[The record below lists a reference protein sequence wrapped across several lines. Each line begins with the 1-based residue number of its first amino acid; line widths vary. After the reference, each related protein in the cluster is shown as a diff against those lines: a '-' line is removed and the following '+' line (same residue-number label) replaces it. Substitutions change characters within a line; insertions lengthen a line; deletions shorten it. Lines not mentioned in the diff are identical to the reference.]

1 MRVNDN
7 AVFCCVLFEDLGVEW
22 SDAAAVTG
30 HFDFLKTFCFLFGV
44 SGCSVGR
51 GEGVRRLGL
60 TLVCIGR
67 PKCCFLVV
75 FELSHPAESNIKVFD
90 YIPNRLASH
99 HVDSRKDKLTFKLR
113 SHQ

>member
-7 AVFCCVLFEDLGVEW
+7 AVFCCVLFEDLGVEG

-60 TLVCIGR
+60 TLVCIVR

-90 YIPNRLASH
+90 YIPN
-99 HVDSRKDKLTFKLR
+99 
-113 SHQ
+113 